1 MDYAA
6 VSRRRST
13 SGCGLALVAALVCAE
28 EPVDLHPCS
37 TLLRPGTMNESGAIT
52 RPDTPR
58 EFATAM
64 TKDCDY
70 VVLGRFVSVSDRHYD
85 EFSGPWDEPVNA
97 TFRISEVLL
106 GMPLAT
112 VKTGLQRG
120 MLVAPGKEVNRYQSS
135 LQDMEDD
142 VQRHKLVTEVEHEL
156 DRLRD
161 SGQPLTGSQ
170 HQRLLDSVKRL
181 TQVPTRT
188 RREQHD
194 LINGYFS
201 TNSPLSFY
209 SELGA
214 IRPSEVYLLGLSN
227 KDDARSLPRDRFFH
241 ALHTYLLWGQEAL
254 DVAAAL
260 REGRD

>member
-1 MDYAA
+1 
-6 VSRRRST
+6 
-13 SGCGLALVAALVCAE
+13 
-28 EPVDLHPCS
+28 
-37 TLLRPGTMNESGAIT
+37 
-52 RPDTPR
+52 
-58 EFATAM
+58 
-64 TKDCDY
+64 
-70 VVLGRFVSVSDRHYD
+70 
-85 EFSGPWDEPVNA
+85 
-97 TFRISEVLL
+97 
-106 GMPLAT
+106 MPLAT
-112 VKTGLQRG
+112 VKIGLQRG
-120 MLVAPGKEVNRYQSS
+120 MLVAPGKDVNRYQSS
-135 LQDMEDD
+135 LQEMEDELHR
-142 VQRHKLVTEVEHEL
+142 QELVTEVEHGL

-181 TQVPTRT
+181 TQAPPRT

-227 KDDARSLPRDRFFH
+227 KDEAGSLPRDRFFH
-241 ALHTYLLWGQEAL
+241 ALHTYLFWGQEAA
-254 DVAAAL
+254 DIAAAL